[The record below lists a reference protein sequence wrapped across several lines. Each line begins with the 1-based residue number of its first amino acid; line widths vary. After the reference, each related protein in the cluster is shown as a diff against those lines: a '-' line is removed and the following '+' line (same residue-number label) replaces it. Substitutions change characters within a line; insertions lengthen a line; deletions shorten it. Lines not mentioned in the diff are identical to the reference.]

1 MRAGVIISVIFL
13 FFTSEIFSQTTIS
26 GVISGS
32 DDKLISLYVVDDYL
46 TREEILIDES
56 FIGEDGS
63 FSLKSGFDEV
73 RYAVLRVGYY
83 DAGIY
88 LEPGKHYQLE
98 CYYEPVDDFL
108 NPHLMETPLFYSI
121 RNEVF
126 EGLNS
131 NIAKFNTMYDDFVL
145 KNSVPLFRNRTSKLV
160 QEFREQVEDAF
171 EGYQSDYF
179 REYVSYRLAGL
190 EFQTNVR
197 APQKLAA
204 EYLSGRP
211 DYTHDEAM
219 SFFNLFFDDYV
230 VARSKAIDRE
240 DLQSTINYQV
250 SYTALLDSLGK
261 DTLLKNEAMRELVM
275 LSTLRQLLGSN
286 DYGYKQVLH
295 IIRHVSSHSK
305 FPEHRRIADN
315 ILRESS
321 DLSEGALPPSITLNG
336 EDILH
341 PGSKSIL
348 LIFFQTWNGACQAEN
363 QLLEEMFPQFSDKL
377 ELVLISVDE
386 KEELWQQWSEENAD
400 KPWQAFWFGRDYQ
413 FPAAYRAKA
422 FPLYVLLNP
431 DLTIKRW
438 DIPRPSE
445 GLPEIL
451 SMILK

>member
-145 KNSVPLFRNRTSKLV
+145 KNSVPLFRNRSSKLV

-190 EFQTNVR
+190 EFQTNVT

-204 EYLSGRP
+204 QYLSGRP

-341 PGSKSIL
+341 PGRKSIM

-363 QLLEEMFPQFSDKL
+363 KLLEEMYPQFSDKL
-377 ELVLISVDE
+377 DLVLISVDE

-400 KPWQAFWFGRDYQ
+400 KPWQAYWFGRDYQ

-451 SMILK
+451 NMILK